1 MYIGKLPDINKFM
14 YCVFVYWYFY
24 RYYIITCFQEAD
36 EKLWHDE
43 KVQLQ
48 IALMKVFDSKSLRN
62 GYVEQVFQQV
72 N

>member
-1 MYIGKLPDINKFM
+1 MYLHLCTLYICQIYT
-14 YCVFVYWYFY
+14 YCIV
-24 RYYIITCFQEAD
+24 TCFQEAD

-48 IALMKVFDSKSLRN
+48 IALMKVFDSKSLRS
-62 GYVEQVFQQV
+62 GYAEQVLQQV

>member
-1 MYIGKLPDINKFM
+1 MFIYLL
-14 YCVFVYWYFY
+14 YC
-24 RYYIITCFQEAD
+24 ITCFQEAD

-48 IALMKVFDSKSLRN
+48 IALMKSFDSKSLRS

-72 N
+72 NYINTL